1 MWGLQEPRWLP
12 APAPLPVPLARRPLP
27 GLPLTPRSPRSSS
40 SRLPGAVPAACPL
53 PWPARPR
60 SPRAP
65 ALPWAPPP
73 GGRMRGAA
81 RGPGAA
87 GWGAGGR
94 STEGRSAARP
104 AERAAPLAPAEGEA
118 GAGGSAG
125 SPSPT
130 DSLGRRGTSFPNPN
144 LDLHSSPTH
153 APHPPPA
160 PATLPWKNVVR
171 AWKGWGRGRERPR
184 SLCLHCDSL
193 PSQPRTLGRA
203 RPLLPTL
210 CPSDP
215 YRYSQSVTGRCPAC
229 VLPWVL
235 ASRFLLFHP

>member
-130 DSLGRRGTSFPNPN
+130 DSLGRRGTSFPIPN

-153 APHPPPA
+153 APPPHGPRDSPLEECSSSLEGLGAGTRKAPEPLPSLRLPSLTTSHPRQGSSPPPHA
-160 PATLPWKNVVR
+160 L
-171 AWKGWGRGRERPR
+171 
-184 SLCLHCDSL
+184 S
-193 PSQPRTLGRA
+193 
-203 RPLLPTL
+203 
-210 CPSDP
+210 
-215 YRYSQSVTGRCPAC
+215 
-229 VLPWVL
+229 
-235 ASRFLLFHP
+235 F